1 MLRTTPARWA
11 AVVVATLVVALA
23 VLAAVG
29 RGPLRSQE
37 TPPVGFVAAGS
48 AGTGLDEV
56 GAVRLP
62 IGVVRQKGANR
73 VITTSFDL
81 VRPTEFLNAGERGI
95 YADVNRKAVNIQVTD
110 AALNRVAGRYELI
123 GDHCH
128 DVASKLASA
137 PEIGPWL
144 RGVSGGGASGHYSS
158 FSSLVEVVVA
168 LLKNNGTEMRDVAVK
183 CVEVLNDFKGTD
195 DGIRA
200 ELDQLASEVE
210 QQTKED
216 KGVS

>member
-1 MLRTTPARWA
+1 MTMTGDGIDFANFESSASFVTTGMLDR
-11 AVVVATLVVALA
+11 LA
-23 VLAAVG
+23 EAMIDAFM
-29 RGPLRSQE
+29 RRSQ
-37 TPPVGFVAAGS
+37 PYVVDGS
-48 AGTGLDEV
+48 
-56 GAVRLP
+56 
-62 IGVVRQKGANR
+62 
-73 VITTSFDL
+73 
-81 VRPTEFLNAGERGI
+81 
-95 YADVNRKAVNIQVTD
+95 
-110 AALNRVAGRYELI
+110 LI

-144 RGVSGGGASGHYSS
+144 RGVSGGGGSGHYSS

-168 LLKNNGTEMRDVAVK
+168 LLKNNGTEMRDVAAK